1 MPKAV
6 LVTKANGE
14 QEPFDPAKLVQSLER
29 AGAKPKVVNEVLRGV
44 RATLTPGIATH
55 EIYRRAFELLRTFE
69 KPVAARYS
77 LKRAV
82 LALGPSGFP
91 FEDYVGEIFRA
102 RGFTVASRQMLPG
115 SCVEHEVDLVAYSPS
130 KYLIGEIKFH
140 NQLGLKS
147 DLKIALYVH
156 ARVEDIRKFREKRGE
171 RRIDEGWLITNT
183 KFTKAAITFANCS
196 GLKLVSWTYPRYGN
210 LQDLI
215 EEAQAHPLTCL
226 TSLNGSEKAR
236 LMQAGIVLCKN
247 LEERQAELPQLG
259 IPQGKIRRVLEEAQA
274 VCASH
279 F

>member
-1 MPKAV
+1 MPKSV

-14 QEPFDPAKLVQSLER
+14 QEPFDPAKLIQSLER
-29 AGAKPKVVNEVLRGV
+29 AGAKPKVVKEVLSGV
-44 RATLTPGIATH
+44 RGSLTTGIATH
-55 EIYRRAFELLRTFE
+55 EIYRRAFELLRALE

-102 RGFTVASRQMLPG
+102 RGFTVATGQMLSG
-115 SCVEHEVDLVAYSPS
+115 ACVEHEVDLVAHTAN
-130 KYLIGEIKFH
+130 KYIIGELKFH

-147 DLKIALYVH
+147 DLKVALYVS
-156 ARVEDIRKFREKRGE
+156 ARVEDIRKFRNQRGE
-171 RRIDEGWLITNT
+171 RGIDEGWLITNT
-183 KFTKAAITFANCS
+183 KFTKAAVTYANCV

-215 EEAQAHPLTCL
+215 EETQAHPVTCL
-226 TSLNGSEKAR
+226 TTLNGSEKMR
-236 LMQAGIVLCKN
+236 LMQAGIVLCKT
-247 LEERQAELPQLG
+247 LGEREAELPGFG
-259 IPQGKIRRVLEEAQA
+259 ISGEKLKRVLAESRA
-274 VCASH
+274 VCESH

>member
-1 MPKAV
+1 MAKNI
-6 LVTKANGE
+6 LVTKANGD
-14 QEPFDPAKLVQSLER
+14 QELFDPSKLVQSLER

-44 RATLTPGIATH
+44 KNSLTSGVTTH
-55 EIYRRAFELLRTFE
+55 EIYKRAFELLRTFE

-91 FEDYVGEIFRA
+91 FEDYVGEIFKA
-102 RGFTVASRQMLPG
+102 RGFTVASRQILTG
-115 SCVEHEVDLVAYSPS
+115 ACVEHEVDLVAYTKN
-130 KYLIGEIKFH
+130 KYIIGELKFH

-147 DLKIALYVH
+147 DLKIALYVN
-156 ARVEDIRKFREKRGE
+156 ARVEDIKKFREQRGE
-171 RRIDEGWLITNT
+171 RRVDEGWLITNT
-183 KFTKAAITFANCS
+183 KFTKAAITYSNCV

-226 TSLNGSEKAR
+226 TSLNGNEKMR
-236 LMQAGIVLCKN
+236 LMQAGIVLCKT
-247 LEERQAELPQLG
+247 LEERQAELPKLG
-259 IPQGKIRRVLEEAQA
+259 ISGEKLKRVLAEGRA
-274 VCASH
+274 VCESH